1 MMHEYSLADH
11 LLRLVA
17 LLSADLGL
25 VSYFRRSLWRFF
37 PRTGKNLAV
46 GMEIVLKLVLGR
58 TLLVTEQFL
67 LASSDWITILPC
79 LHSGSCWFL
88 GGAPRITA

>member
-1 MMHEYSLADH
+1 MMHEYSWADH

-25 VSYFRRSLWRFF
+25 
-37 PRTGKNLAV
+37 AV
-46 GMEIVLKLVLGR
+46 GMVIVLKLVLGR